1 MLPFKEKKYQILICF
16 HCSNKMGP
24 LSLYNL
30 NKNSCFMCGQFI
42 FNNSTKN
49 AYLCLKHQEFMPKC
63 ALCKNMIANVNNG
76 LMGPTEAKLCSVCI
90 EFKCCSVDN

>member
-1 MLPFKEKKYQILICF
+1 MMPFKEKKYQVLICF

-49 AYLCLKHQEFMPKC
+49 AYLCIKHMEFMSKC
-63 ALCKNMIANVNNG
+63 ALCKNMLMNNNIG
-76 LMGPTEAKLCSVCI
+76 VMAPTEAKLCSVCI
-90 EFKCCSVDN
+90 EFKCCSFDI